1 MKVKTKVMTFDTY
14 TFNDDTI
21 SNTINE
27 FIDTHGI
34 LPDMLVDIKL
44 SLVGAGNMMSVL
56 IIYKEY

>member
-44 SLVGAGNMMSVL
+44 SLGGAGNMMSVL

>member
-1 MKVKTKVMTFDTY
+1 MKVRTKVMTFDTY

-27 FIDTHGI
+27 FIDAHEI
-34 LPDMLVDIKL
+34 LPDMLVDVKL